1 MTMFTRVVLEALGC
15 HFNCLH
21 FLQIEQMLL
30 NVNDEE
36 PLQIEMRAQN
46 YIWKGDQLY
55 FRKMMVPEPK
65 QNNNIVLEMH
75 QEICHFGEQQT
86 LVEICKRFYQHKCME
101 QVKEMV
107 KACKECQMVKRIGNI
122 RLDVEDLKNIPIC
135 DLFYIVALNIAK
147 SFLETK
153 RGNKCILVVID
164 HYSN

>member
-1 MTMFTRVVLEALGC
+1 
-15 HFNCLH
+15 
-21 FLQIEQMLL
+21 
-30 NVNDEE
+30 
-36 PLQIEMRAQN
+36 
-46 YIWKGDQLY
+46 
-55 FRKMMVPEPK
+55 
-65 QNNNIVLEMH
+65 
-75 QEICHFGEQQT
+75 
-86 LVEICKRFYQHKCME
+86 ME

>member
-1 MTMFTRVVLEALGC
+1 
-15 HFNCLH
+15 
-21 FLQIEQMLL
+21 
-30 NVNDEE
+30 
-36 PLQIEMRAQN
+36 
-46 YIWKGDQLY
+46 
-55 FRKMMVPEPK
+55 
-65 QNNNIVLEMH
+65 
-75 QEICHFGEQQT
+75 
-86 LVEICKRFYQHKCME
+86 ME

-153 RGNKCILVVID
+153 RGNKCILVAID